1 MPVVT
6 EFMQNLLKELM
17 DKNELAESSANL
29 YINNLYR
36 LNDNVAFKSLTFL
49 KNTDKIIDQIKD
61 YALNTQRTKLASIVN
76 VLSLYKDK
84 AAYKKLYQFYNDLYN
99 DKNELSKEKKGS
111 SEKTDREKENWIDWK
126 DVEAKRDQL
135 KTEVEQFPSKNAL
148 TSKQYNTLLQYL
160 VLSLYSLVPPRRNQD
175 YLQMYVVKKHTD
187 DADTNRNY
195 YDMDTNKFI
204 FNQYKTKKTYHQ
216 QGVEVPTELKQVLEL
231 FIHYHPLNV
240 SKKATDFKLLV
251 ANDGSPITTFN
262 AITRILNKIFGKKV
276 GSTMLRHSY
285 LTTKYGDQI
294 DEQRKDA
301 EEMGHSLG
309 TQKDYIRT
317 NKD

>member
-1 MPVVT
+1 MPIVT
-6 EFMQNLLKELM
+6 EFMQQLYKELK
-17 DKNELAESSANL
+17 DKNELADSSANL
-29 YINNLYR
+29 YVNNLFR
-36 LNDNVAFKSLTFL
+36 LNDSVGFKSLTFL

-76 VLSLYKDK
+76 ALSLYKDK
-84 AAYKKLYQFYNDLYN
+84 AAYKKLYQYYNDLYN
-99 DKNELSKEKKGS
+99 DKNELSKNKKDT

-126 DVEAKRDQL
+126 DVEAKRDNL
-135 KTEVEQFPSKNAL
+135 KTEVDQFPSKNF
-148 TSKQYNTLLQYL
+148 TIKQFNTLLQYL

-195 YDMDTNKFI
+195 YDMDSNKFI

-216 QGVEVPTELKQVLEL
+216 QDVDVPTELKDVLEL
-231 FIHYHPLNV
+231 FIAHHPLNL

-251 ANDGSPITTFN
+251 SSDGSPITTFN

-301 EEMGHSLG
+301 TQMGHSLG
-309 TQKDYIRT
+309 TQKDYIKS
-317 NKD
+317 ND